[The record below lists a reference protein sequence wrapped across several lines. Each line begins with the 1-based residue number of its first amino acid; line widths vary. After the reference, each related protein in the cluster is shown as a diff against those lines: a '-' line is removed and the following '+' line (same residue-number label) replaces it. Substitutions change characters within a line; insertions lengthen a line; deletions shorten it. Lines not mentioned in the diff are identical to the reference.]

1 MPQDSADV
9 GVVRRLYDRE
19 GGHVLHYRCTR
30 RRRARARNL
39 RGQIEIGDDRIVRN
53 TETICDTELAERTS
67 VDRLIRHRLGTANGR
82 LVECLI
88 DYDSDHPRL
97 RGRRTSQK
105 CSRDCHRDHRAPLKR
120 MRHELHVNPPRS
132 SFCNQLLIV
141 ARCCDRPEQSGGF
154 ALLSHST
161 MNQTRGPDE
170 ARIRE
175 GLPDVYRMLCT
186 VREVNRFLPG

>member
-132 SFCNQLLIV
+132 SFVINCSSPLAAAIDLSSQVASRFCPIRRSTNHGANQ
-141 ARCCDRPEQSGGF
+141 
-154 ALLSHST
+154 
-161 MNQTRGPDE
+161 

-175 GLPDVYRMLCT
+175 RIPAVYRMLCT